1 MVVFDLESD
10 CTFKNC
16 PGETRF
22 AQMLHM
28 QATLACALVLDATL
42 CLDPDTRKKAIEE
55 SVPLHWWRDGP
66 VGDDKNPFAQLL
78 RLFDHASCIVAYNG
92 LDFDFPLLLKH
103 YAPSREGQRR
113 YMSHRLKCLDPLVSL
128 RAVTD
133 LRSGLKL
140 DTLLHANGLA
150 GKTGNGVDAIAMW
163 NDDRRDE
170 LLSYCHQDTL
180 QLAKL
185 VLLPSLRVPRIGTL
199 PNHVFGI
206 ASALSLYATSMRLA
220 AEADGFCVV

>member
-42 CLDPDTRKKAIEE
+42 CLNPDTREKAIEDA
-55 SVPLHWWRDGP
+55 VPLHWWRDGP

-103 YAPSREGQRR
+103 YSPSREGQRR
-113 YMSHRLKCLDPLVSL
+113 YLSHRLKCLDPLVSL
-128 RAVTD
+128 RAITD
-133 LRSGLKL
+133 LRPASNSTPSCMPMASPARRATASTPLPCG
-140 DTLLHANGLA
+140 T
-150 GKTGNGVDAIAMW
+150 TIAATSCSPTVIKIRC
-163 NDDRRDE
+163 N
-170 LLSYCHQDTL
+170 SP
-180 QLAKL
+180 L

-206 ASALSLYATSMRLA
+206 ASALSLYATRHFV